1 MKSGVPLIE
10 RATLP
15 TISLLVKVLILW
27 ALELSELMTMFHPE
41 VEEVAE
47 AEEADKPTLLVVKE
61 DKTQNKHL
69 RKLKKI
75 SQLYERE
82 DLYDLTQKSWLI
94 QVPLK
99 ME

>member
-1 MKSGVPLIE
+1 MIE
-10 RATLP
+10 RAMLP
-15 TISLLVKVLILW
+15 TTSPLVKVLILW
-27 ALELSELMTMFHPE
+27 DSVLSELMTMFQPE

-69 RKLKKI
+69 RKPKKI

-94 QVPLK
+94 QLPVK

>member
-1 MKSGVPLIE
+1 MIE
-10 RATLP
+10 RAMLP
-15 TISLLVKVLILW
+15 TTSLLVKVLIFW
-27 ALELSELMTMFHPE
+27 DSVLSGLMTMFQPE

-69 RKLKKI
+69 RKPKKI

-94 QVPLK
+94 QLPVK